1 MSIQV
6 AASAG
11 ILDRVRIARA
21 ADWLAVAVAVSL
33 PWSTSASGVLIALWL
48 VAVIPTL
55 DLTALRRVV
64 AMPAVAIP
72 GALVLLG
79 LVGMTWADASFA
91 EKFGSFKPFLRLLI
105 FPLLFIQFRNSD
117 RGMWVLAAFL
127 VSCTGVLALSWIL
140 AIFPDLSWRTVGPP
154 AVPVKDYII
163 QSGEFLLCVFALTH
177 LAISAWQ
184 GDRRRQALAFALLAL
199 AFLTNIVYVATAR
212 STLVIFATLLPV
224 LAFQRFGW
232 KRALVSIVVGLV
244 LAALAWNSSPY
255 LRGRVLAVEQ
265 EIQQYQ
271 TENQGT
277 SSGWRLEFWKKS
289 IRFIADAPLF
299 GHGTGSVMALFRKAA
314 TGESGPSAS
323 VTDQPH
329 NQTLIIAVQLGL
341 LGAALLFAMWLSHLL
356 LFRGGA
362 LVAWLGTGVVV
373 QNIVACLFNS
383 YLFEF
388 TLGWVYIF
396 GVGVLGGMV
405 LRHDGRAAG
414 KGPDSAVA
422 RGDEGR

>member
-1 MSIQV
+1 MSMQV
-6 AASAG
+6 AVSAG

-55 DLTALRRVV
+55 DLTSLRRAL
-64 AMPAVAIP
+64 AMPAAAIP
-72 GALVLLG
+72 AALVLLG

-117 RGMWVLAAFL
+117 RGMWVVAAFL
-127 VSCTGVLALSWIL
+127 VSCTGVLALSWLL
-140 AIFPDLSWRTVGPP
+140 AIFPDLSWRTVGPL

-163 QSGEFLLCVFALTH
+163 QSGEFLLCAFALTH

-184 GDRRRQALAFALLAL
+184 GDRRRQALAFALLAF

-212 STLVIFATLLPV
+212 STVVIFAALLPV
-224 LAFQRFGW
+224 LAFQRFEW
-232 KRALVSIVVGLV
+232 KRALVSIAVGVV
-244 LAALAWNSSPY
+244 LAAVAWNSSPY

-299 GHGTGSVMALFRKAA
+299 GHGTGSVMGLFRNAA

-329 NQTLIIAVQLGL
+329 NQTLIIAIQLGL
-341 LGAALLFAMWLSHLL
+341 LGTALLFAMWLSHLL
-356 LFRGGA
+356 LFRVGA
-362 LVAWLGTGVVV
+362 LVTWLGTGVVV
-373 QNIVACLFNS
+373 QSIVACLFNS

-388 TLGWVYIF
+388 TLGWIYIF

-405 LRHDGRAAG
+405 LRHDEGAAG
-414 KGPDSAVA
+414 KDPDSAVA